1 MKYGD
6 VFQKSDI
13 GRDEIKNHS
22 IGVLPREART
32 LLIMIDGKRTYQ
44 NYLDTFNQSKMF
56 ASFGGVTPLFELL
69 LEFDCIEVAGGT
81 RSSKSSAVPE
91 VSRPSPVIKPAVQNT
106 ETEFENTFNNQKL
119 DEVTSIGNTPKPK
132 APDANYEQ
140 LKSELATYIEKNA
153 PPQEAWGYLLNLEQ
167 CDDVA
172 QLSSLAKSIQN
183 SSSDSLSQGMDSFI
197 KRMK

>member
-6 VFQKSDI
+6 VFQKSEI

-44 NYLDTFNQSKMF
+44 NYLDTLNQSKMF

-69 LEFDCIEVAGGT
+69 LEFDCIEVIG
-81 RSSKSSAVPE
+81 SSKSPSSSTPR
-91 VSRPSPVIKPAVQNT
+91 VSRPSSITKPTIQNS
-106 ETEFENTFNNQKL
+106 EAEFERTFNSQKL
-119 DEVTSIGNTPKPK
+119 DEVASIGNPPKSK
-132 APDANYEQ
+132 LPDANYEI

-167 CDDVA
+167 CDNTA
-172 QLSSLAKSIQN
+172 QLLALAQSIQE
-183 SSSDSLSQGMDSFI
+183 SSSDKLSGGMDSFI
-197 KRMK
+197 KKMRQ

>member
-6 VFQKSDI
+6 VFQKSEI
-13 GRDEIKNHS
+13 GRDEIRNNS

-44 NYLDTFNQSKMF
+44 NYLDTLDQSKMF

-69 LEFDCIEVAGGT
+69 LEFDCIEVAGGAEGL
-81 RSSKSSAVPE
+81 SVPTAPKI
-91 VSRPSPVIKPAVQNT
+91 SRPSLVAKPTVQNS
-106 ETEFENTFNNQKL
+106 EAEFERTFNTQNS
-119 DEVTSIGNTPKPK
+119 DEITAIGNTAKPR
-132 APDANYEQ
+132 APDANYEL

-167 CDDVA
+167 CDDTA
-172 QLSSLAKSIQN
+172 QLLALAQSIQE
-183 SSSDSLSQGMDSFI
+183 SSSDKLSGGMDSFI
-197 KRMK
+197 KKMR